1 MRGEAVPR
9 RSPEAIRE
17 LRAERADVR
26 VIDVR
31 TRDARELHPQQI
43 PGTLWVPLA
52 DVVEYAR
59 SLPRD
64 CPLVTYCT

>member
-1 MRGEAVPR
+1 MRAGVVPR
-9 RSPEAIRE
+9 RSPEEIRE
-17 LRAERADVR
+17 LRAKRGDAR
-26 VIDVR
+26 VLDVR

-43 PGTLWVPLA
+43 PGADWVPLA

-64 CPLVTYCT
+64 IPLVIYCT